1 MVASIGDKAEAGNL
15 VLFKMKPKG
24 GAKSHP
30 RKGQNQT
37 KGKPKLV
44 KKTNERIAINNSKAL
59 S

>member
-44 KKTNERIAINNSKAL
+44 KKQTKKLRSTTQKH
-59 S
+59 

>member
-1 MVASIGDKAEAGNL
+1 
-15 VLFKMKPKG
+15 MKPKG

-44 KKTNERIAINNSKAL
+44 KKTNEKIAINNSKAL